1 MMGAIP
7 DAHGIVTD
15 HDGLAMYGDFRKV
28 AKPRELLGHVAN
40 LFVVITPLVMTS
52 PSVVSEATAEEKLV
66 ASSESARSLLIQRL
80 EGSRPAVRSGAG
92 GYGFSMGSMGGMR

>member
-1 MMGAIP
+1 MPFGVSFGDEEDRNHLSAQRKFLFRGAQGMALEWALRQGQI
-7 DAHGIVTD
+7 
-15 HDGLAMYGDFRKV
+15 
-28 AKPRELLGHVAN
+28 
-40 LFVVITPLVMTS
+40 S

>member
-1 MMGAIP
+1 LIKFVFGKIP
-7 DAHGIVTD
+7 VGKIIVRSLSQKEFSKLDQRASRTI
-15 HDGLAMYGDFRKV
+15 AT
-28 AKPRELLGHVAN
+28 KPDLILLF
-40 LFVVITPLVMTS
+40 LSS

-92 GYGFSMGSMGGMR
+92 GYGFSMGSIGGMR

>member
-1 MMGAIP
+1 VPESQDSNERGSASLAPARVFAI
-7 DAHGIVTD
+7 
-15 HDGLAMYGDFRKV
+15 RK
-28 AKPRELLGHVAN
+28 LLRS
-40 LFVVITPLVMTS
+40 IS